1 MIIKRLII
9 ATPVTLVVIGI
20 AAAEA
25 FAGSQPQHAQLFG
38 RLPR

>member
-1 MIIKRLII
+1 MIIKRLLI
-9 ATPVTLVVIGI
+9 AAPVTLVVIGV

-25 FAGSQPQHAQLFG
+25 FAGGQVQHAQLFG